1 MRRLML
7 PIGLLALLTIPSLA
21 EARGPWG
28 PGGGRGRGGPGKM
41 FRCGRA
47 LMHAHPDVLKAQL
60 GLTGA
65 QLKTLQAVRTNFFN
79 KRVDLRAAMGKEQIK
94 LRALWD
100 ADVPNEGQVL
110 AHMRKVRGLRGKL
123 HEERVK
129 AQIKVLR
136 TLTMQ
141 QRTKLRANCAKF
153 GPGGG
158 RGFGGPG
165 CPNCPGGGKGRRG
178 GGW

>member
-1 MRRLML
+1 
-7 PIGLLALLTIPSLA
+7 
-21 EARGPWG
+21 
-28 PGGGRGRGGPGKM
+28 M

-47 LMHAHPDVLKAQL
+47 LMHAHPDVLKAQ
-60 GLTGA
+60 TRTHWC
-65 QLKTLQAVRTNFFN
+65 QLKTIQAVRTNFFN
-79 KRVDLRAAMGKEQIK
+79 KRVDLRAAMDKEQIK

-136 TLTMQ
+136 TLTKQ
-141 QRTKLRANCAKF
+141 QRTTLRANCAKF
-153 GPGGG
+153 GPAAAAAW
-158 RGFGGPG
+158 
-165 CPNCPGGGKGRRG
+165 RRPRLSRWPVRRQG
-178 GGW
+178 SSGWRLVNALQP